1 MWNMIWPLLIVVG
14 ANTIYNI
21 STKSTP
27 SDVNAFASL
36 ATSYFI
42 AMLGSVVMFFFTA
55 DSKNLLMEI
64 SKTNWSALALGIAIV
79 GLEFGYICIYR
90 AGWKIGVASLVANIS
105 LACVLLLIG
114 LFVYKEVITLK
125 QLLGMGICAIGLM
138 LIVKGKIRSL
148 DMRDLIYVLC
158 CHYLGEN

>member
-42 AMLGSVVMFFFTA
+42 AMLGSVVMFFITS
-55 DSKNLLMEI
+55 DSKNLLVEV

-125 QLLGMGICAIGLM
+125 QLLGMGICAVGLM
-138 LIVKGKIRSL
+138 LIVK
-148 DMRDLIYVLC
+148 
-158 CHYLGEN
+158 

>member
-21 STKSTP
+21 SAKATP

-36 ATSYFI
+36 AMSYFI
-42 AMLGSVVMFFFTA
+42 ATIGSVFMFFLTS
-55 DSKNLLMEI
+55 DSKNLLVEL

-138 LIVKGKIRSL
+138 LIVK
-148 DMRDLIYVLC
+148 
-158 CHYLGEN
+158 

>member
-42 AMLGSVVMFFFTA
+42 AMLGSVVMFFLTA

-90 AGWKIGVASLVANIS
+90 AGWKIGVASLVVSYFSVVYFLRLFAKSKTNYLQKQIS
-105 LACVLLLIG
+105 SSPR
-114 LFVYKEVITLK
+114 K
-125 QLLGMGICAIGLM
+125 
-138 LIVKGKIRSL
+138 SL
-148 DMRDLIYVLC
+148 YF
-158 CHYLGEN
+158 

>member
-42 AMLGSVVMFFFTA
+42 AMLGSVVMFFLTS
-55 DSKNLLMEI
+55 DSKNLLVEI

-105 LACVLLLIG
+105 LACVLLLVG

-125 QLLGMGICAIGLM
+125 QLLGMGICAVGLM
-138 LIVKGKIRSL
+138 LIVK
-148 DMRDLIYVLC
+148 
-158 CHYLGEN
+158 

>member
-36 ATSYFI
+36 AISYFI
-42 AMLGSVVMFFFTA
+42 AMLGSVVMFFLTS

-105 LACVLLLIG
+105 LACVLLLVG

-138 LIVKGKIRSL
+138 LIVK
-148 DMRDLIYVLC
+148 
-158 CHYLGEN
+158 

>member
-1 MWNMIWPLLIVVG
+1 
-14 ANTIYNI
+14 
-21 STKSTP
+21 
-27 SDVNAFASL
+27 
-36 ATSYFI
+36 
-42 AMLGSVVMFFFTA
+42 
-55 DSKNLLMEI
+55 MEI

-105 LACVLLLIG
+105 LACVLLLVG

-138 LIVKGKIRSL
+138 LIVK
-148 DMRDLIYVLC
+148 
-158 CHYLGEN
+158 

>member
-1 MWNMIWPLLIVVG
+1 MWNMIWPLLVVVG

-27 SDVNAFASL
+27 GDVNAFASL

-42 AMLGSVVMFFFTA
+42 ATIGSVVMFFLTS

-64 SKTNWSALALGIAIV
+64 SKTNWGALALGVAIV

-114 LFVYKEVITLK
+114 LFIYKEVITLK
-125 QLLGMGICAIGLM
+125 QLLGMGICAIGLI
-138 LIVKGKIRSL
+138 LIVK
-148 DMRDLIYVLC
+148 
-158 CHYLGEN
+158 

>member
-1 MWNMIWPLLIVVG
+1 MWNMIWPVLIVVG

-27 SDVNAFASL
+27 SDVNAFVSL

-42 AMLGSVVMFFFTA
+42 AMLGSVVMFFLTA
-55 DSKNLLMEI
+55 DSKNLLVEL

-138 LIVKGKIRSL
+138 LIVK
-148 DMRDLIYVLC
+148 
-158 CHYLGEN
+158 

>member
-1 MWNMIWPLLIVVG
+1 VVG

-42 AMLGSVVMFFFTA
+42 AMLGSVVMFFLTS
-55 DSKNLLMEI
+55 DSKNLLVEV

-105 LACVLLLIG
+105 LACVLLLVG

-138 LIVKGKIRSL
+138 LIVK
-148 DMRDLIYVLC
+148 
-158 CHYLGEN
+158 

>member
-36 ATSYFI
+36 AMSYFI
-42 AMLGSVVMFFFTA
+42 ATICSVLMFFLTS
-55 DSKNLLMEI
+55 DSKNLLVEI

-125 QLLGMGICAIGLM
+125 QLLGMGICAVGLM
-138 LIVKGKIRSL
+138 LIVK
-148 DMRDLIYVLC
+148 
-158 CHYLGEN
+158 

>member
-1 MWNMIWPLLIVVG
+1 MWNMIWPLLVVVG

-36 ATSYFI
+36 AASYFI
-42 AMLGSVVMFFFTA
+42 AMLGSVVMFFLTA
-55 DSKNLLMEI
+55 DSKNLLVEI

-105 LACVLLLIG
+105 LACVLLLVG

-138 LIVKGKIRSL
+138 LIVK
-148 DMRDLIYVLC
+148 
-158 CHYLGEN
+158 

>member
-42 AMLGSVVMFFFTA
+42 AMLGSVVMFFITS
-55 DSKNLLMEI
+55 DSKNLLVEV

-105 LACVLLLIG
+105 LACVLLLVG

-125 QLLGMGICAIGLM
+125 QLLGMGICTIGLM
-138 LIVKGKIRSL
+138 LIVK
-148 DMRDLIYVLC
+148 
-158 CHYLGEN
+158 